1 MISYKTVGPALIGG
15 LLAVMVA
22 QGIARFGYTPLLP
35 IMQDAEGFGA
45 DVGGYIASLNYWG
58 YFLGSLFAAY
68 VATSAHK
75 VNWFYCALV
84 LILITTPLMGVG
96 GDIVSWSVI
105 RFFSGLAGGV
115 TIALG
120 AALTQESVRSSGV
133 QNWAGIYFSGV
144 GLGIAL
150 TGSVT
155 WLLSGFL
162 SWEQQWLLLGVMSLI
177 LSIPAFIWVKPTNVS
192 SEKEEKKA
200 RRWSLP
206 VWLLIAAYFLDG
218 LGYVVSTTFLVSI
231 ITQLPNLE
239 NWGNQTWILVGAAA
253 APSCLLWPLLIPRFG
268 AFRLVIGIYLLQSVA
283 IVSPILI
290 EGVAGALIG
299 GLLFGATFLS
309 AISLSFNLAALL
321 VPVNTGRLL
330 GVLTA
335 VFGAGQL
342 IGPAISGWLA
352 ERTGTFDLALIMS
365 ASAIAFAAVLLVL
378 ASVIF
383 EKQSFEHVKIGENA

>member
-1 MISYKTVGPALIGG
+1 MKYSKSAIPALIGG

-35 IMQDAEGFGA
+35 LMQDAEGFGV
-45 DVGGYIASLNYWG
+45 DVGGYLASVNYWG

-68 VATSAHK
+68 IATSNNK
-75 VNWFYCALV
+75 LFWFYGALV
-84 LILITTPLMGVG
+84 IILVTTPMMGSV
-96 GDIVSWSVI
+96 DDFMAWSII
-105 RFFSGLAGGV
+105 RFFSGLAGGM

-120 AALTQESVRSSGV
+120 AALTQESVRHSNIK
-133 QNWAGIYFSGV
+133 NWAGIYFSGV

-150 TGSVT
+150 TGSIT
-155 WLLSGFL
+155 WFLSDRL
-162 SWEQQWLLLGVMSLI
+162 SWEEQWYLLGLISLV
-177 LSIPAFIWVKPTNVS
+177 LVIPAFIWIRPA
-192 SEKEEKKA
+192 KA
-200 RRWSLP
+200 VNENIGGGNRHWSLP
-206 VWLLIAAYFLDG
+206 VWLLISAYFLDG

-239 NWGNQTWILVGAAA
+239 SWGNQTWILVGAAA
-253 APSCLLWPLLIPRFG
+253 APSCLLWPLLVPRFG
-268 AFRLVIGIYLLQSVA
+268 QFKLVIGIYFLQSLA

-290 EGVAGALIG
+290 DGVAGALIG

-321 VPVNTGRLL
+321 VPTNTGRLL

-365 ASAIAFAAVLLVL
+365 ASAIALAGCLLV
-378 ASVIF
+378 AANVIY
-383 EKQSFEHVKIGENA
+383 ERRTQLRVNVAGNI